1 MARESIQKK
10 LSRVRAP
17 RVQVSYEVQV
27 GDAIQMKE
35 LPFAM
40 GVLGDFSGN
49 PTEPLPRLKDRRFVE
64 VTPDNFNQ
72 VIEKMKPHLAFSVKN
87 KLSQE
92 PNAPQLKV
100 DLNFKSLD
108 DFEPEQVARQV
119 EPLNKLLE
127 LRRKLS
133 DLAGTLQTNEKLD
146 QLLVE
151 AVNNTESSAKLKAE
165 LGLDSNSPKG

>member
-10 LSRVRAP
+10 LQRVRAP

-40 GVLGDFSGN
+40 GVLGDFTGK
-49 PTEPLPRLKDRRFVE
+49 PTEPLPSLKDRRFIE
-64 VTPDNFNQ
+64 VTPDNFDQ

-87 KLSQE
+87 RLAQE
-92 PNAPQLKV
+92 PDAPQLKV
-100 DLNFKSLD
+100 DLNFRSLE
-108 DFEPEQVARQV
+108 DFEPEQVAKQV
-119 EPLNKLLE
+119 KPLNELLT

-133 DLAGTLQTNEKLD
+133 DLSGTLQTNDKLD
-146 QLLVE
+146 QLLAD
-151 AVNNTESSAKLKAE
+151 AVNNTESRDKLRAE
-165 LGLDSNSPKG
+165 LGLDDNSPKG